1 MKINI
6 LLFGIITDLL
16 ETSKLEIQVSENC
29 TVADLKDKLLS
40 KYSQL
45 ENIDSYSIAVNEN
58 YADDKLNLQENDIVA
73 IIPPVSGG

>member
-16 ETSKLEIQVSENC
+16 ETSKLEIQVSENI

>member
-16 ETSKLEIQVSENC
+16 ETSKLEIQVSENS

>member
-16 ETSKLEIQVSENC
+16 ETSELEIQVSENS

>member
-16 ETSKLEIQVSENC
+16 ETSKLEIQVSKNS

>member
-16 ETSKLEIQVSENC
+16 ETSKLEIQVSKNI

>member
-16 ETSKLEIQVSENC
+16 ETSKLEIQVSENS

-45 ENIDSYSIAVNEN
+45 KNIDSYSIAVNEN
-58 YADDKLNLQENDIVA
+58 YADDKLNLQENDTVA

>member
-6 LLFGIITDLL
+6 LLFGIIRDLL
-16 ETSKLEIQVSENC
+16 ETSKLEIQVSENS